1 MPGTQVSL
9 NEARNFIETN
19 EHQQGLKVTCPEKIT
34 YCKGFINAEQ
44 LEKPAQ
50 PLAKNEYRQYFISV
64 LKDSALR

>member
-1 MPGTQVSL
+1 
-9 NEARNFIETN
+9 
-19 EHQQGLKVTCPEKIT
+19 LKVTCPEKIT